1 MQVVISFFL
10 RRKSG
15 VISRYIPWATASLSI
30 INTIHYW
37 RGDEWAGK
45 WHSFVKN
52 YSKLTLHTMG
62 KIDGTTFTIYTI
74 YIRTRYKYI
83 ESRTH
88 RVEDIEELSRRV
100 ISISPVPPFP
110 PVLTTV
116 LCIFRLQPF
125 RLYSC

>member
-1 MQVVISFFL
+1 M
-10 RRKSG
+10 
-15 VISRYIPWATASLSI
+15 
-30 INTIHYW
+30 
-37 RGDEWAGK
+37 AGK
-45 WHSFVKN
+45 HSFVKN

-62 KIDGTTFTIYTI
+62 KSMAQRSPYIL

-100 ISISPVPPFP
+100 IPIQGSPFP

-116 LCIFRLQPF
+116 LAFFVCNLLDYIRAKLFF
-125 RLYSC
+125 E

>member
-1 MQVVISFFL
+1 
-10 RRKSG
+10 
-15 VISRYIPWATASLSI
+15 
-30 INTIHYW
+30 
-37 RGDEWAGK
+37 
-45 WHSFVKN
+45 
-52 YSKLTLHTMG
+52 MG

-110 PVLTTV
+110 PRFNNRAVHFSFAT
-116 LCIFRLQPF
+116 F
-125 RLYSC
+125 

>member
-1 MQVVISFFL
+1 MGREV
-10 RRKSG
+10 
-15 VISRYIPWATASLSI
+15 
-30 INTIHYW
+30 
-37 RGDEWAGK
+37 
-45 WHSFVKN
+45 HSFVK
-52 YSKLTLHTMG
+52 KLFQINTTHYG

-88 RVEDIEELSRRV
+88 REEDIEELSRRV